1 MKKLLM
7 FAVVVG
13 MFGFMSFVVRA
24 GTQYNW
30 GTSTGANWITPDN
43 TTLQYG
49 QALVVTSTNPAAVG
63 TSSTT
68 PMGIG
73 SFTITQINASTPTSL
88 GQIVF
93 CNNCTQTLL
102 CVSTETATAFGFAAV
117 TSTSTVG
124 PNINNPCK

>member
-1 MKKLLM
+1 MKKLMM

-13 MFGFMSFVVRA
+13 MFGFMSFIVNA
-24 GTQYNW
+24 GNQYNW

-49 QALVVTSTNPAAVG
+49 QGLVITSTNPAAVG

-68 PMGIG
+68 PMGLA
-73 SFTITQINASTPTSL
+73 SFTITQINASTPTTI

-93 CNNCTQTLL
+93 CSNCTQTLL
-102 CVSTETATAFGFAAV
+102 CVSTETTAAFGFASV
-117 TSTSTVG
+117 TSTSTTG
-124 PNINNPCK
+124 PAINPCK